1 MPTSNE
7 LSSKTTMPV
16 GLYSSKQLYAME
28 QAWFA
33 QGNNSFALMQQ
44 AAWQMVKHI
53 EILYEEKCL
62 NEQLAKQGIASRPV
76 NRPCRVSVW
85 VGKGNNGGDG
95 WLVAYYL
102 QQRGWQVQVI
112 TVGFEK
118 QDFVIKDNI

>member
-16 GLYSSKQLYAME
+16 ALYSSKQLYAME

-53 EILYEEKCL
+53 EILY
-62 NEQLAKQGIASRPV
+62 
-76 NRPCRVSVW
+76 
-85 VGKGNNGGDG
+85 
-95 WLVAYYL
+95 
-102 QQRGWQVQVI
+102 
-112 TVGFEK
+112 
-118 QDFVIKDNI
+118 